1 MRYRAAII
9 LVAVAVVAA
18 GLGVGAYFLVGR
30 RSPASNPSSAPPS
43 GPPPAAL
50 PQNQPIAHV
59 MITQDAAAALAAS
72 GGSGATFVRS
82 LNRAGTFEVIR
93 AGRAESDPLPAATH
107 VESFKSYTAIQ
118 QAFANGTIPSDVR
131 VIQYDDE
138 HWQGT
143 PLNEQQRPFTYVALA
158 EKLVHRHGLL
168 FMDTPGADLREVLD
182 PDASNQYSAYL
193 TEQLADLAR
202 YTDVFEIQAQ
212 NATSVGQF
220 LSFAR
225 QAVQQARQANS
236 KAIILLGVT
245 AKDGGQSSSAI
256 DSEIAGTVKLA
267 EGYWLNIPSTSS
279 GSMSGVSVAM
289 PVIQHWAKL

>member
-9 LVAVAVVAA
+9 LVAVAVIAA

-30 RSPASNPSSAPPS
+30 RSPASPPASAPSS
-43 GPPPAAL
+43 GPPSAAL
-50 PQNQPIAHV
+50 PQSQPIAHV
-59 MITQDAAAALAAS
+59 MITQDAAAALTAS
-72 GGSGATFVRS
+72 GGSAATFVRS

-107 VESFKSYTAIQ
+107 VESFKSYTAIEN
-118 QAFANGTIPSDVR
+118 AFANGTIPSDVR

-182 PDASNQYSAYL
+182 PGAANQYSAYL
-193 TEQLADLAR
+193 TEQLPDLAR

-225 QAVQQARQANS
+225 QAVQQAKQANG

-267 EGYWLNIPSTSS
+267 EGYWLNIPSTSN
-279 GSMSGVSVAM
+279 GSMSGVTVAM